1 MQANSYFAKLTV
13 FEWRNQI
20 ITLRFGFGSAFMQN
34 TIIVFV
40 SEIKFN
46 LINSNSVIISIFEID
61 TIEITKLL
69 IGTKYGT
76 I

>member
-20 ITLRFGFGSAFMQN
+20 ITLRIGFGSAFMQN

-46 LINSNSVIISIFEID
+46 LINSNSVIISIL
-61 TIEITKLL
+61 KLTL
-69 IGTKYGT
+69 LK
-76 I
+76 